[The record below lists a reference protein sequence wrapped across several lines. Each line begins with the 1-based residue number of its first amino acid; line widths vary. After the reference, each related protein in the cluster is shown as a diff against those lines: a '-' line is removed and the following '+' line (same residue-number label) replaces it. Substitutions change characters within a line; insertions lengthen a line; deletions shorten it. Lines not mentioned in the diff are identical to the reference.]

1 MNIIDII
8 IIVIL
13 AYAFLKG
20 FFNGFINEVSSFVGF
35 LIAAL
40 VSYNFSEPLSNL
52 LIDFVEIDKKILNII
67 CLIALFI
74 LIAFVFKVFG
84 KGLTKL
90 IKFISLGVLNKLVG
104 GFFSAIKYVIVF
116 TTIAI
121 IYKNFVQIYPE
132 LLSNSYVESSNS
144 YQLMTR
150 LGESIIKNF
159 DSDYFI

>member
-1 MNIIDII
+1 MNVIDII

-35 LIAAL
+35 LIAAI

-74 LIAFVFKVFG
+74 LIALVFKVFG

-132 LLSNSYVESSNS
+132 LLSNSYVESSTS
-144 YQLMTR
+144 FQLMIR

-159 DSDYFI
+159 DADYFI

>member
-1 MNIIDII
+1 MNVIDII

-74 LIAFVFKVFG
+74 LIALVFKVFG

-132 LLSNSYVESSNS
+132 LLSNSYVESSTS
-144 YQLMTR
+144 FQLMIR

-159 DSDYFI
+159 DADYFI

>member
-8 IIVIL
+8 IIIVL
-13 AYAFLKG
+13 LYAFLKG
-20 FFNGFINEVSSFVGF
+20 FFNGFINEISSFVGF

-40 VSYNFSEPLSNL
+40 ASYNFSGPISNL
-52 LIDFVEIDKKILNII
+52 LIDFIDIDKKILNII

-74 LIAFVFKVFG
+74 LIALVFKFFG

-90 IKFISLGVLNKLVG
+90 IKFISLGVFNKIIG
-104 GFFSAIKYVIVF
+104 GVFSSVKYIIVF
-116 TTIAI
+116 TTIAV

-132 LLSNSYVESSNS
+132 LLSNGYVESSNS
-144 YQLMTR
+144 YQLMIR

-159 DSDYFI
+159 NTDYFI

>member
-8 IIVIL
+8 IIIVL
-13 AYAFLKG
+13 LYAFLKG
-20 FFNGFINEVSSFVGF
+20 FFNGFINEISSFIGF
-35 LIAAL
+35 LIAAF
-40 VSYNFSEPLSNL
+40 VSYNFSGPLSNL

-67 CLIALFI
+67 CLIVLFI
-74 LIAFVFKVFG
+74 LIALVFKVFG

-90 IKFISLGVLNKLVG
+90 IKFISLGVLNRLTG
-104 GFFSAIKYVIVF
+104 GIFSAVKYVIVF

-144 YQLMTR
+144 YQLMIR

-159 DSDYFI
+159 DADYFI

>member
-35 LIAAL
+35 LIAAI

-74 LIAFVFKVFG
+74 LIALVFKVFG

-121 IYKNFVQIYPE
+121 I
-132 LLSNSYVESSNS
+132 
-144 YQLMTR
+144 
-150 LGESIIKNF
+150 
-159 DSDYFI
+159 

>member
-13 AYAFLKG
+13 VYAFLKG

-35 LIAAL
+35 LIAAV

-67 CLIALFI
+67 CLTALFI
-74 LIAFVFKVFG
+74 LIAVVFKVFG

-121 IYKNFVQIYPE
+121 IYKNFAQIYPE
-132 LLSNSYVESSNS
+132 LLSNNYVESSNS
-144 YQLMTR
+144 YQLMIR

-159 DSDYFI
+159 DADYFI